1 MAVTFAKG
9 SFTIEVK
16 ECHNPVES
24 WLEMH
29 SEMIDLLQSENIDMH
44 SNRYAYLELLRN
56 MLPDEATAR
65 KMLTAT

>member
-24 WLEMH
+24 WLETQT
-29 SEMIDLLQSENIDMH
+29 ELIDMLQSENIEMH

-56 MLPDEATAR
+56 MLPDEETAK
-65 KMLTAT
+65 KMLL